1 MFGDKMWYMST
12 TNVLPHCAIS
22 WGQNK
27 MKMSMAI
34 TRNVWEPDKE
44 KEVWNVT
51 KSAEIFNQV

>member
-1 MFGDKMWYMST
+1 MST

-27 MKMSMAI
+27 MQMSMAI